1 MNKTKILKILKT
13 YKNSF
18 NIKEFLLFGSYSN
31 GIYHKN
37 SDIDIAYIL
46 KNDRKLTFDSYLRL
60 EEKLTKSLKAKIDL
74 MNFKKLNPLIK
85 LDAKKD
91 FIYV

>member
-1 MNKTKILKILKT
+1 MTKSEILKILKT

-18 NIKEFLLFGSYSN
+18 DIKEFVLFGSYSN
-31 GIYHKN
+31 GTNHEG

-46 KNDRKLTFDSYLRL
+46 KENSKLTYDNYLKL
-60 EEKLTKSLKAKIDL
+60 EEKLTKSLNAKIDL

>member
-1 MNKTKILKILKT
+1 MTKTEILGILKT
-13 YKNSF
+13 YKKSF
-18 NIKEFLLFGSYSN
+18 DIKEFVLFGSYSN
-31 GIYHKN
+31 GTNHKE

-46 KNDRKLTFDSYLRL
+46 KDDGKLTFDSYLRL
-60 EEKLTKSLKAKIDL
+60 EEKLTKSLKTKIDL
-74 MNFKKLNPLIK
+74 MNFNKLNPLIK